1 MDELVRRRQQMG
13 VSVRGWAD
21 VPGGLFEEG
30 DGYWLMLSGV
40 PSPDVNV
47 AHVHGGGPAALRR
60 VTEAIAAAG
69 IPALL
74 SLAGDIDGSDI
85 GAGWQQVG
93 TMPFMSVRLA
103 DTPTGPDSRVRPA
116 TAADTA
122 DVVALTAEAYGM
134 EQVVAEAAVV
144 PVVSRSSSMRFWLLE
159 DGGEPVS
166 TVLTARLDD
175 AVTIW
180 CMGTPARFGRR
191 GYGRA
196 LLGHVL
202 HAAAADG
209 AEVGL
214 LGATPAGLPLYE
226 ATGWR
231 TLEEWR
237 LHVNAP
243 SVQFT
248 G

>member
-21 VPGGLFEEG
+21 VPGGRFEAG
-30 DGYWLMLSGV
+30 DGYWVMLSGV

-47 AHVHGGGPAALRR
+47 AHVHAGDPAVLAT
-60 VTEAIAAAG
+60 VADVVAAAG
-69 IPALL
+69 VPTLL
-74 SLAGDIDGSDI
+74 SLAGDADGSALAD
-85 GAGWQQVG
+85 GWQSVG
-93 TMPFMSVRLA
+93 TMPFMSVQLA
-103 DTPTGPDSRVRPA
+103 DTPTCPDPRVRPA
-116 TAADTA
+116 TAADAAT
-122 DVVALTAEAYGM
+122 VVALTVEAYGM
-134 EQVVAEAAVV
+134 EHAVAQAAVG
-144 PVVSRSSSMRFWLLE
+144 PVLTRPSSLRFWLLE

-166 TVLTARLDD
+166 TVLTARIDD

-209 AEVGL
+209 AEIGL
-214 LGATPAGLPLYE
+214 LGATPAGLPLYGG
-226 ATGWR
+226 AGWR

-243 SVQFT
+243 SVQFA